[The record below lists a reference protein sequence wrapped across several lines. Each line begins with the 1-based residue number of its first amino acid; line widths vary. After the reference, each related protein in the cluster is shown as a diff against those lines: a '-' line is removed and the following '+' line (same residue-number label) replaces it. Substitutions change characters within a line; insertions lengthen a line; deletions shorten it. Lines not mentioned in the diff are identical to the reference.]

1 MIVSWNAWPMW
12 SVPVTFG
19 GGMTM
24 QKGGPSPAGAKK
36 PAASQ
41 RW

>member
-1 MIVSWNAWPMW
+1 MCRE
-12 SVPVTFG
+12 PVTFG

-24 QKGGPSPAGAKK
+24 QYAGAGEFASAVKY
-36 PAASQ
+36 PAFSQ